1 MQQPSNLAAARI
13 ACSALC
19 AAMCVS
25 LTALAQADESPS
37 GVPSRPIMTQA
48 RLQPAQ
54 SHPMPTADPT
64 FSAYTLQQLCKR
76 TSDGVAQGQCLGA
89 VRGIIHGYQYGV
101 QFLAQH
107 AQLNTGETQRVSL
120 CLHDVTLSSI
130 VDDYIADANQVD
142 TASLKDTPA
151 EVALLGSVHMHHPC
165 N

>member
-1 MQQPSNLAAARI
+1 MQQLSRRTAARI
-13 ACSALC
+13 AGSLLY
-19 AAMCVS
+19 AAMSVS
-25 LTALAQADESPS
+25 TTTLAQADENTPGGPPRSL
-37 GVPSRPIMTQA
+37 TQA

-54 SHPMPTADPT
+54 LHPMPTADPT
-64 FSAYTLQQLCKR
+64 FSAYTLEQLCKR
-76 TSDGVAQGQCLGA
+76 KSDGVAQGQCLGA

-107 AQLNTGETQRVSL
+107 AHLNTGETQRVSL
-120 CLHDVTLSSI
+120 CLQDVRLSSI
-130 VDDYIADANQVD
+130 IDDYVADTSRVD